1 MISKNI
7 QKLGNFYVI
16 FEITSKKII
25 KTNFPGWGVLLPGYR
40 FWWQIEWYQPPI
52 GIFFVC
58 GEINKI
64 ISKNIQKIGNF
75 YAIFERTSKKVIKTK
90 FPGWGVLFSGYRFS
104 WQIEWYQPPIC
115 FFSVCG
121 ENEKIISK
129 KIQKLGNFYVI
140 FEITSKKIIR
150 TNFPGWGVLLPGY
163 CFQWQIEWYQPP
175 ICFFSVCGEID
186 KMISKNIQKL
196 GNFYAI
202 FERTSKKVI
211 KTKFPG
217 WAVLFSGYRFSWQIE
232 WYQPP
237 ICFFS
242 VCGENEK
249 IISKKIQKLGNF
261 YVIFEIT
268 SKKVIKTKFPG

>member
-1 MISKNI
+1 M
-7 QKLGNFYVI
+7 
-16 FEITSKKII
+16 
-25 KTNFPGWGVLLPGYR
+25 GVLLPGYR

-104 WQIEWYQPPIC
+104 WQIEW
-115 FFSVCG
+115 
-121 ENEKIISK
+121 
-129 KIQKLGNFYVI
+129 
-140 FEITSKKIIR
+140 
-150 TNFPGWGVLLPGY
+150 
-163 CFQWQIEWYQPP
+163 WYQPP

-186 KMISKNIQKL
+186 KMISKNIQKSRKFL
-196 GNFYAI
+196 FLFCVWRKWKNNF
-202 FERTSKKVI
+202 RN
-211 KTKFPG
+211 
-217 WAVLFSGYRFSWQIE
+217 WQNN
-232 WYQPP
+232 
-237 ICFFS
+237 F
-242 VCGENEK
+242 
-249 IISKKIQKLGNF
+249 KKIQKLGNF

>member
-1 MISKNI
+1 MTNRMVPTPHLFLFCVWRNWQNNFKKYSEIRKFSCYFWKNI
-7 QKLGNFYVI
+7 
-16 FEITSKKII
+16 KKII

-40 FWWQIEWYQPPI
+40 FWWQIECYQPPI

-121 ENEKIISK
+121 EIDKIISK
-129 KIQKLGNFYVI
+129 NIQKLGNFYVI
-140 FEITSKKIIR
+140 FETTSKQVIK
-150 TNFPGWGVLLPGY
+150 TEFPGWGVLLPRY

-186 KMISKNIQKL
+186 KIISKN
-196 GNFYAI
+196 
-202 FERTSKKVI
+202 
-211 KTKFPG
+211 
-217 WAVLFSGYRFSWQIE
+217 
-232 WYQPP
+232 
-237 ICFFS
+237 
-242 VCGENEK
+242 
-249 IISKKIQKLGNF
+249 IQKLGNF

-268 SKKVIKTKFPG
+268 SKQVIKTKFPGWGFSFPGTAFHDKSNGTNTPSVSFLCVEKLTK